1 MNQLAM
7 VVEFTGLCDFPDVA
21 YIATHLG
28 EFEINPLVHND
39 EEYGKFLV
47 TESGLFDVD
56 ELLLPHINYASFAA
70 DKRVGTL
77 VTSGYVE
84 EGFVGAIRPIEEY
97 GQYKGEFAEPLEIDY
112 DCFEKFCLYS
122 PLTANLMVE
131 DVDEGNLY
139 PSDLTQYAE
148 AIAEAIAREE
158 CVGEETRGLM
168 HYFDESREVAA
179 KVMSA
184 HPKVAEIMG
193 NCMVFWNVKSVSL

>member
-1 MNQLAM
+1 M
-7 VVEFTGLCDFPDVA
+7 
-21 YIATHLG
+21 
-28 EFEINPLVHND
+28 
-39 EEYGKFLV
+39 
-47 TESGLFDVD
+47 
-56 ELLLPHINYASFAA
+56 
-70 DKRVGTL
+70 
-77 VTSGYVE
+77 
-84 EGFVGAIRPIEEY
+84 GAIRPIEEY

-168 HYFDESREVAA
+168 THAPPQQGSQDPADR
-179 KVMSA
+179 
-184 HPKVAEIMG
+184 
-193 NCMVFWNVKSVSL
+193 